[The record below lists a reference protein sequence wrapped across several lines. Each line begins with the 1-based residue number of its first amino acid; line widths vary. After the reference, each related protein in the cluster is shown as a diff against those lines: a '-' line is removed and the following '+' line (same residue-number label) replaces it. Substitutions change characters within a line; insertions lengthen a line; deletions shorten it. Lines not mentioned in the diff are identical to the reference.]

1 MTISQIRIGKARR
14 ALVIDDD
21 KFMLAVLGDMLRDL
35 GVAQVSTAA
44 NGAAGMAAIARAP
57 LPPDVVLCD
66 LNMPGTDGFEVME
79 QLAARNFGG
88 GVVLVSG
95 MDDRIRNSAMLMA
108 RFHGLNILATLDK
121 PVNEAALG
129 SALAKLN

>member
-1 MTISQIRIGKARR
+1 MTISQIRIGKAQR

-35 GVAQVSTAA
+35 GVTHVSTAA
-44 NGAAGMAAIARAP
+44 NGAAGMAALEHAT

-129 SALAKLN
+129 AALAKLN